1 MDKLVYLITSFGS
14 EHFYVAAL
22 AFIYWIWDKHKGY
35 RLAMV
40 LLSSMLVNNWLK
52 FACAIPRPQPSNKV
66 RVIFPETGGG
76 YAFPS
81 GHAQGSTTSWGWLS
95 HEIRTRRF
103 CLLSG
108 IVIFLVS
115 VSRIYLN
122 VHWPVDVIGGFFIG
136 LAWVG
141 LWQLIFR
148 NYDETR
154 WSPYLRLASSFFIP
168 MLLFLIYPKGDS
180 PMLLGLLMGLPL
192 GRYLDE
198 RYLGWNERAATKQ
211 QCLKVVTGGIGY
223 GALRYGLRALFDWIC
238 PGSGL
243 LNLVRYTLI
252 ALWTTFVAPL
262 VFVKLGWAGCEKQQL
277 HTEG

>member
-1 MDKLVYLITSFGS
+1 
-14 EHFYVAAL
+14 
-22 AFIYWIWDKHKGY
+22 
-35 RLAMV
+35 
-40 LLSSMLVNNWLK
+40 
-52 FACAIPRPQPSNKV
+52 
-66 RVIFPETGGG
+66 
-76 YAFPS
+76 
-81 GHAQGSTTSWGWLS
+81 
-95 HEIRTRRF
+95 RRF

-198 RYLGWNERAATKQ
+198 RYLGW
-211 QCLKVVTGGIGY
+211 
-223 GALRYGLRALFDWIC
+223 
-238 PGSGL
+238 
-243 LNLVRYTLI
+243 
-252 ALWTTFVAPL
+252 
-262 VFVKLGWAGCEKQQL
+262 
-277 HTEG
+277 